1 MSQPSQSWSACA
13 DCHREMQF
21 HNALIHLN
29 EFNAVE
35 MAVPGMTEPQ
45 QVIFGRLQTLEE
57 LTTAMIE
64 DIRVGR
70 LDGESFGKLKLC
82 LQLEQ
87 QRRNAIGPNMSP
99 KETIAEYARRLT
111 ETPSSRPLPE
121 FLRSGG
127 AGSTMSTGWDYVRP
141 ALQLSIRSSLMN
153 GFLKSVLAE
162 DDDGASEF
170 RRCVD
175 LIEEAHALWPDVDG
189 SVRGRTLEETF
200 LRQVKV
206 HLGESLMMRYHNLST
221 GSPDRAELLDEII
234 SIGEWIVQSFESKPH
249 PPEEEKHS
257 TPAGEPGWWTV
268 YYTHYV
274 APLSKA
280 HMLIAFGNL
289 RYGTDIDTTALDSK
303 ETGKRGPVASSP
315 SRLGIAAIHYVKAA
329 AWMPLDEPE
338 RANALWY
345 AIFAMV
351 RRGGYY
357 LADFEV
363 LRDMATKCPSFF
375 TPFFPLETIPD
386 NHAGKHAAA
395 EVLGTTVGGVRDMI
409 CSPMV
414 MWPDDVP
421 TDMDTLQEVMGP
433 WTREI
438 VNGDGGGLL
447 ALTEVMKSV
456 WKDRLERWGEKKEW
470 MGGDKVWEDV
480 EPELKVNWEEVWKEN
495 QEEGNKI
502 FMG

>member
-1 MSQPSQSWSACA
+1 
-13 DCHREMQF
+13 MQF
-21 HNALIHLN
+21 HNALIHLQDYN
-29 EFNAVE
+29 VVE
-35 MAVPGMTEPQ
+35 MVVPGTAQPQ

-70 LDGESFGKLKLC
+70 LDMEAFGKLKLC
-82 LQLEQ
+82 LRLEQ
-87 QRRNAIGPNMSP
+87 QRRNAIGPNLTP

-111 ETPSSRPLPE
+111 EPPSSRRLVDFGLP
-121 FLRSGG
+121 GG
-127 AGSTMSTGWDYVRP
+127 TGSTMATGWDYVRP
-141 ALQLSIRSSLMN
+141 ALQLSVRSSLMN

-162 DDDGASEF
+162 EENGADDF
-170 RRCVD
+170 HRCVD
-175 LIEEAHALWPDVDG
+175 IIEEARALWFDVDG
-189 SVRGRTLEETF
+189 SLRGRTLEETF

-206 HLGESLMMRYHNLST
+206 HLGESLMMKYLHLPDNAP
-221 GSPDRAELLDEII
+221 GSVKILDEII
-234 SIGEWIVQSFESKPH
+234 SIGEWIVRSFESKPR
-249 PPEEEKHS
+249 PPEEEKYS
-257 TPAGEPGWWTV
+257 GPAGEPGWWTV

-274 APLSKA
+274 APLAKA

-289 RYGTDIDTTALDSK
+289 RYGTDIDIVALDSQK
-303 ETGKRGPVASSP
+303 TGKRGPIASSP
-315 SRLGIAAIHYVKAA
+315 SRLGVSAIHYVKAA
-329 AWMPLDEPE
+329 AWMPPDEPE

-363 LRDMATKCPSFF
+363 LRDIATKCPAFF
-375 TPFFPLETIPD
+375 TPFFPLETIPE

-414 MWPDDVP
+414 VWPDDVP

-447 ALTEVMKSV
+447 ALTEVMTSV
-456 WKDRLERWGEKKEW
+456 WNERLEKWGEKKEM
-470 MGGDKVWEDV
+470 MGGDKIWDDV
-480 EPELKVNWEEVWKEN
+480 ELELKVNWEEVWKEN
-495 QEEGNKI
+495 QEEGNKT